1 MMKAKDEE
9 YAFIR
14 WIIRVFCPGYSL
26 HKKPTRKEREVV
38 ASEKYPV
45 HEE

>member
-1 MMKAKDEE
+1 MKAKDEE
-9 YAFIR
+9 HAFIR
-14 WIIRVFCPGYSL
+14 WIIRVFCPGYHL
-26 HKKPTRKEREVV
+26 AKDPVRKVKEVT